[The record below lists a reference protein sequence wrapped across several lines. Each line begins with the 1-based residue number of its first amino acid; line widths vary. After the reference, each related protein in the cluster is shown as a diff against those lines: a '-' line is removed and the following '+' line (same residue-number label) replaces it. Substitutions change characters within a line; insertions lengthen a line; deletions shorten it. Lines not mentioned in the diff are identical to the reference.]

1 METTLADIQHSAL
14 TDPNIHEPK
23 GITTA
28 LAGQVYVADGSN
40 SGDWAFPSG
49 HAYGE
54 IYIAGGAT
62 AQTLPVSSGTA
73 ILNPTD
79 EWTGNGNKNVTLT
92 PEEGT
97 ITVLAAGEY
106 QLNFYIT
113 FNTASIASGAKY
125 NFHYAVNDTPSTRKL
140 ITAKNTSGVDT
151 LNISAIGYAQLA
163 ANDVVSIFVGGDAT
177 SSNTAI
183 TVLES
188 GFSVLLVEPV

>member
-1 METTLADIQHSAL
+1 MADIQHKDL
-14 TDPNIHEPK
+14 TDNNIHEPK

-40 SGDWAFPSG
+40 SGDWMFPSG

-73 ILNPTD
+73 VLNPTD
-79 EWTGNGNKNVTLT
+79 EWTGNGFKNVTVT
-92 PEEGT
+92 PASGT
-97 ITVLAAGEY
+97 ITILSAGEY

-125 NFHYAVNDTPSTRKL
+125 NFHYAINGTPSTRKL

-188 GFSVLLVEPV
+188 GFSVLLVEPA

>member
-1 METTLADIQHSAL
+1 LADIQHSAL

-40 SGDWAFPSG
+40 SGDWMFPAG

-62 AQTLPVSSGTA
+62 SQTLSAGSATA

-79 EWTGNGNKNVTLT
+79 EWTANGSKNMTLT
-92 PEEGT
+92 PANGT

-106 QLNFYIT
+106 ALSFWIA
-113 FNTASIASGAKY
+113 FNTASIGSGAKY
-125 NFHYAVNDTPSTRKL
+125 NFHYAVNGTPSTRKI

-151 LNISAIGYAQLA
+151 LNVSASGITALA
-163 ANDVVSIFVGGDAT
+163 ANDIVSIYVSGDGT
-177 SSNTAI
+177 SSGTAI
-183 TVLES
+183 TPLEA
-188 GFSVLLVEPV
+188 GLVVQLIEPA